1 LTVTFGFGPTLFSLN
16 GRDRF
21 GLASARPA
29 QLADLPPFPGVW
41 NLARIGR
48 GTVAMRW
55 SQLGFGHTSS
65 TSRAEGTP
73 RNLMGFK
80 DGTNNI
86 KLEDEAAL
94 AEHVWAGRRDEPAW
108 MQGGTY
114 LVTRRTR
121 MLIEVWD
128 RASLGDQ
135 EATIGRT
142 KTVGAPLGGRNDFDR
157 VDLAAKGPSGR
168 PVVPADAPIRLAAPV
183 ENGDVRIR
191 AAAIPSPMAWIRAS
205 ASSTPACSSS
215 RTSGTRDGNS
225 FRFSAVSRARM
236 RSTSTSRTPAA
247 PCSPARPVS
256 GPATTSA
263 ARCSDRGA
271 S

>member
-1 LTVTFGFGPTLFSLN
+1 
-16 GRDRF
+16 
-21 GLASARPA
+21 
-29 QLADLPPFPGVW
+29 
-41 NLARIGR
+41 
-48 GTVAMRW
+48 MRW
-55 SQLGFGHTSS
+55 SQLGFGRTSS
-65 TSRAEGTP
+65 TSRAKGTP

-114 LVTRRTR
+114 LVTRRIR

-135 EATIGRT
+135 EATMGRT
-142 KTVGAPLGGRNDFDR
+142 KTVGAPLGGRNEFDR
-157 VDLAAKGPSGR
+157 VDLAAEGPSGL
-168 PVVPADAPIRLAAPV
+168 PVIPGDAHIRLAAPV
-183 ENGDVRIR
+183 ENGEVRILR
-191 AAAIPSPMAWIRAS
+191 RGYSF
-205 ASSTPACSSS
+205 
-215 RTSGTRDGNS
+215 TSGTRDGNS
-225 FRFSAVSRARM
+225 FRFSAVSCAWM

-256 GPATTSA
+256 GPAITSA
-263 ARCSDRGA
+263 ARCSDRSA